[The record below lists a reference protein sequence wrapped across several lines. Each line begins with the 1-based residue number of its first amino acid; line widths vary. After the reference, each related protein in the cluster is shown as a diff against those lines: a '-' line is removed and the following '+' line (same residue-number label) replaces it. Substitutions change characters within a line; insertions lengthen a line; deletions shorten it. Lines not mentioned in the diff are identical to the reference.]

1 MLPHSDCISNTSS
14 VIIKE
19 NENNV
24 FTSPD
29 ASLGVFLFKYVL
41 IKSLKELL
49 NKKYSV
55 NKFKLS

>member
-41 IKSLKELL
+41 ITSLKELL
-49 NKKYSV
+49 NKKYSL